1 MSAASRLLLLWFA
14 ALSCLAPA
22 RAQQAPPAALALMRP
37 GGISVRYEVRDIGGE
52 KVGIHVYVV
61 PKGRNPDNPIAPEP
75 GKKGPITRDEI
86 TVGTALQPSPFYV
99 DLFSV
104 SDSKL
109 TRLNSA
115 TYQEEGDVSHI
126 FVKWLQPA
134 KRRGPIL
141 LIESRQISHYTHR
154 MLIGFPD
161 GLRGKRVFTQYFLAG
176 GESET
181 FYTVQQ
187 FDRTDARG
195 FLMIEELSREGDDAP
210 ERVHTYHWDGKH
222 FTVSPR

>member
-1 MSAASRLLLLWFA
+1 
-14 ALSCLAPA
+14 
-22 RAQQAPPAALALMRP
+22 MRH
-37 GGISVRYEVRDIGGE
+37 GGISLRYEVRDISGE

-61 PKGRNPDNPIAPEP
+61 PKGRNPDNPITPMP

-104 SDSKL
+104 SDRKL

-115 TYQEEGDVSHI
+115 TYQEEGDVSRI
-126 FVKWLQPA
+126 DVKWLQPA
-134 KRRGPIL
+134 KRLGPIL
-141 LIESRQISHYTHR
+141 LLKSGQISHRTHW
-154 MLIGFPD
+154 MLIVFPD
-161 GLRGKRVFTQYFLAG
+161 GLRGKHVVTQYFLTED
-176 GESET
+176 ESET

-195 FLMIEELSREGDDAP
+195 FLMIEELSREGDDTP
-210 ERVHTYHWDGKH
+210 ERVRRCRWDGKR
-222 FTVSPR
+222 FTVSRQ